1 MAQGR
6 AVTAGA
12 RRAASGVAALG
23 VAARGAVLAGAV
35 MALLAPTAAGAA
47 EPVARSALSS
57 AMTSSVMT
65 LEPIVPT
72 LAGARLEPVAF
83 SDLDGW
89 TTDDHAAAFATFR
102 ASCAALKTPPA
113 EVGPASVPTLARGL
127 RHACAAAGR
136 LGPDA
141 PTSHL
146 ARLFFEVNFRAWRV
160 IPDGGAGGYFTG
172 YYEPEVEGAL
182 QPGGGFDVPVY
193 GRPPDLVMTGPGA
206 TPNSGPAFRR
216 EGDALVPYH
225 DRAAIEDGALAGR
238 GLEIVWLRDPI
249 DLFFM
254 QIQGSAR
261 VRLPDGRILRLGYD
275 GFNGQPYLPVGRLLI
290 QRGLVPR
297 EEMSMA
303 RIRAFMEADPVAGRA
318 LRRENPTFTFF
329 KVLPLGID
337 TGAMGAQGVPLTAGR
352 SMAVDRKLHTY
363 GTPIFVEADLP
374 LSADGTAEP
383 FRRLMIAQDTG
394 SAIVGPARADLFF
407 GAGDAAGAVAGRIR
421 HRGTF
426 TMLVPRFAGRGP

>member
-1 MAQGR
+1 MAQAR
-6 AVTAGA
+6 AVSAGV
-12 RRAASGVAALG
+12 RRAVPG
-23 VAARGAVLAGAV
+23 VAARGAIFAGAV
-35 MALLAPTAAGAA
+35 VALLATSAGAA
-47 EPVARSALSS
+47 DRVPPATSS
-57 AMTSSVMT
+57 AMS
-65 LEPIVPT
+65 LQPIVPSVP
-72 LAGARLEPVAF
+72 GARLESVAF
-83 SDLDGW
+83 TDLDGW
-89 TTDDHAAAFATFR
+89 TSDDLAAAFATFR

-113 EVGPASVPTLARGL
+113 EVGPASAPPLRQGL
-127 RHACAAAGR
+127 HHACSAAAR

-141 PTSHL
+141 PSPLL
-146 ARLFFEVNFRAWRV
+146 ARLFFEANFRAWRV
-160 IPDGGAGGYFTG
+160 IPDGGAGGYYTG

-182 QPGGGFDVPVY
+182 QPGNGFDVPVY
-193 GRPPDLVMTGPGA
+193 GRPDDLVMTGPGA
-206 TPNSGPAFRR
+206 TPNSGSAFRR
-216 EGDALVPYH
+216 EGGALVPYH

-238 GLEIVWLRDPI
+238 GLEIVWLRDPV

-303 RIRAFMEADPVAGRA
+303 RIRAFMEADPAAGRA
-318 LRRENPTFTFF
+318 LRRENPSFVFF
-329 KVLPLGID
+329 KALPLGVD
-337 TGAMGAQGVPLTAGR
+337 AGAMGAQGVPLTAGR
-352 SMAVDRKLHTY
+352 SLAVDRKLHTY

-374 LSADGTAEP
+374 LTAPGTAEP

-421 HRGTF
+421 HPGTF
-426 TMLVPRFAGRGP
+426 TMLVPRFAKVGSGGAP

>member
-1 MAQGR
+1 MAQAR
-6 AVTAGA
+6 AVTAGV
-12 RRAASGVAALG
+12 RRFAPG
-23 VAARGAVLAGAV
+23 VAARCASLTGIVV
-35 MALLAPTAAGAA
+35 ALFAA
-47 EPVARSALSS
+47 
-57 AMTSSVMT
+57 TSSCVAAPASRPIPAPAMS
-65 LEPIVPT
+65 LQPIVPAV
-72 LAGARLEPVAF
+72 AGARLEPVAF
-83 SDLDGW
+83 TDLDGW
-89 TTDDHAAAFATFR
+89 TADDHAAAFATFR
-102 ASCAALKTPPA
+102 VSCAALKSPPKD
-113 EVGPASVPTLARGL
+113 VGPASAPTLRQGL
-127 RHACAAAGR
+127 RHACAAAAQ

-141 PTSHL
+141 PTPLL
-146 ARLFFEVNFRAWRV
+146 ARLFFEANFRAWRV
-160 IPDGGAGGYFTG
+160 IPDGGTGGYYTG

-182 QPGGGFDVPVY
+182 QPGNGFDVPVY
-193 GRPPDLVMTGPGA
+193 GRPGDLVMTGPGA
-206 TPNSGPAFRR
+206 TPNSGSAFRR

-238 GLEIVWLRDPI
+238 GLEIVWLKDPV

-275 GFNGQPYLPVGRLLI
+275 GFNGQPYVAVGRLLI

-303 RIRAFMEADPVAGRA
+303 RIRAFMEADPAAGRA

-329 KVLPLGID
+329 KALTLGGD
-337 TGAMGAQGVPLTAGR
+337 AGAMGAQGVSLTAGR
-352 SMAVDRKLHTY
+352 SLAVDRKLHTY

-374 LSADGTAEP
+374 LSAPGTAEP

-421 HRGTF
+421 HSGKF
-426 TMLVPRFAGRGP
+426 TMLVPRFAKVDSGGTP